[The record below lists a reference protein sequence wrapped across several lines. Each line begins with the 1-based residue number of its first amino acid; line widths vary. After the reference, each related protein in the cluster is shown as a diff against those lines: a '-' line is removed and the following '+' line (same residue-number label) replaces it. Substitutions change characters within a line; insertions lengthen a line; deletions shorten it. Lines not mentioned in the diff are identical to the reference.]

1 MTDHRLLKK
10 RGYAMHSTI
19 EILNKPVRI
28 EWSKAA
34 EAALADLA
42 EPLCGE
48 MEVYFSCLI
57 RKKVRFG
64 DKAHSR
70 VFERVNSY
78 LQVAFRPVMTKKC
91 AVGGDNTEVPL
102 EDFPVV
108 NPAAFVPHWLRI
120 DHRHGN
126 WEGEFGFGSS

>member
-1 MTDHRLLKK
+1 
-10 RGYAMHSTI
+10 MHSTI
-19 EILNKPVRI
+19 EILDKPVRI

-34 EAALADLA
+34 EAAMANLAA
-42 EPLCGE
+42 PLCVE
-48 MEVYFSCLI
+48 MELYFSCLI

-70 VFERVNSY
+70 VFVPVNPY

-102 EDFPVV
+102 EDFPIV
-108 NPAAFVPHWLRI
+108 NPAAFVPRWLKI
-120 DHRHGN
+120 DHRHGS
-126 WEGEFGFGSS
+126 WEGEFGLSRS